1 MCILLNILSAVTAW
15 KVLLLSFLLISVG
28 SEMKMGSKLVK
39 QETHELEYSYKQ
51 LSDLWSQFV
60 WYWTTGSL

>member
-51 LSDLWSQFV
+51 LSDL
-60 WYWTTGSL
+60 